1 MHFLFVSK
9 RWITKRGSFGG
20 NFYLK
25 IGVFM
30 NIIFQNET
38 KYDTIPSLTVKRNK
52 NGHNAS
58 IYRHCGRLMFCDDM
72 CYFLFCAILCCF
84 VFFIIVRMAALDINS

>member
-1 MHFLFVSK
+1 ML
-9 RWITKRGSFGG
+9 FGG
-20 NFYLK
+20 
-25 IGVFM
+25 
-30 NIIFQNET
+30 II
-38 KYDTIPSLTVKRNK
+38 IPSLTVKRNK